1 MGKTED
7 ESKAVD
13 PICGMTVEINKAAG
27 SWERDGKTYY
37 FCGLRCLDRFK
48 AEGSQG
54 NSQPPCQHEEHAVAV
69 MPAPALAAKKEHA
82 AQAAGTS
89 VFTCPMHPEVE
100 SIKPGVCPKCGM
112 ALEPKAASD
121 MAIEDDSELNDFVKR
136 LWSCLILTV
145 PVLVPSMAHMLP
157 GRPLESVM
165 PGELLSWQQFL
176 LVTPVVTWGAK
187 PFFERAAQSMK
198 TGNLNM
204 FSLIALGTG
213 VAYIYSTVVTF
224 FGMGDSAAPPVYFES
239 AAVIT
244 TLVLLGQVL
253 ELRAR
258 SQTSGAIK
266 ALISLAPKTA
276 RKIMSDQTER
286 DIAVDLIKKG
296 DLLRVRPGEKV
307 PADGIVVNGLSAV
320 DESMI
325 TGEPLPVVK
334 TEGDKVTGGT
344 LNTTGSLTMK
354 AERVGQETLLAQ
366 IVEAVNRAQRS
377 RIPVQRLVDQIAS
390 IFVPVVIII
399 AVVTFFAWLALAPQP
414 ALPMAIVNAIAV
426 LIVACPCAL
435 GLATPMSVMVATGRG
450 ARAGILIK
458 GAEALQK
465 LEKVET
471 VVIDKT
477 GTVTEGKPR
486 LIGVFTLP
494 GFNEH
499 MVLKQAAS
507 LEHLSEHPLAHAI
520 VAAAQ
525 EMQLPLHE
533 VKQFEAL
540 PGLGI
545 TGTIDGQTIFVG
557 NEKLLE
563 RQKVPTEKLQDM
575 AQSELNKGYTVMFV
589 AIANEPAGVIVAG
602 DPIKESSFE
611 AVQMLQAMNIRI
623 VMLTGDNKVTAAA
636 VAHQLGIDQ
645 VEANVLPV
653 DKANVVKSLQDS
665 GRVVAMAGDGIND
678 APALS
683 QANVGI
689 VMGTGS
695 DIAKESADILLVKG
709 DLRGIVKAIVLS
721 RAMMSNIRQNLFLA
735 FIYNTVSI
743 PVAAGVLYP
752 ALGLLLSPMLAS
764 ATMSFSSFSV
774 IANALRLRQIKL

>member
-27 SWERDGKTYY
+27 SLERDGKTYY
-37 FCGLRCLDRFK
+37 FCGLGCLDRFK
-48 AEGSQG
+48 AGDSQG

-69 MPAPALAAKKEHA
+69 MPAAALAAKKEHA
-82 AQAAGTS
+82 AQAAGAS

-100 SIKPGVCPKCGM
+100 STKPGVCPKCGM

-121 MAIEDDSELNDFVKR
+121 MAIEDDSELNDFVNR
-136 LWSCLILTV
+136 FWSCLILTI
-145 PVLVPSMAHMLP
+145 PVVVPSMAHMLP
-157 GRPLESVM
+157 GRPLENVM
-165 PGELLSWQQFL
+165 PGELLGWQQFL

-187 PFFERAAQSMK
+187 PFFERAAQSMN

-213 VAYIYSTVVTF
+213 VAYIYSTAVTF
-224 FGMGDSAAPPVYFES
+224 FGTGDSAAPPVYFES

-276 RKIMSDQTER
+276 RIIMSDQSER
-286 DIAVDLIKKG
+286 DIAVDLIKRG

-307 PADGIVVNGLSAV
+307 AADGIVVNGSSAV

-334 TEGDKVTGGT
+334 TEGDKITGGT

-377 RIPVQRLVDQIAS
+377 RIPVQRLVDRIAS

-486 LIGVFTLP
+486 LLGVFTLP

-507 LEHLSEHPLAHAI
+507 LEQLSEHPLAHAI
-520 VAAAQ
+520 VASAR
-525 EMQLPLHE
+525 EKQLPLHE

-545 TGTIDGQTIFVG
+545 TGTIDGQTILVG
-557 NEKLLE
+557 NEKLLAG
-563 RQKVPTEKLQDM
+563 QKVPTEKLQDV
-575 AQSELNKGYTVMFV
+575 AQSELNKGYTVIFV

-611 AVQMLQAMNIRI
+611 AVQLLQAMNIRI

-653 DKANVVKSLQDS
+653 DKANVVKSLQDA
-665 GRVVAMAGDGIND
+665 GRTVAMAGDGIND

-721 RAMMSNIRQNLFLA
+721 RSMMSNIRQNLFLA
-735 FIYNTVSI
+735 FIYNAVSI

-764 ATMSFSSFSV
+764 ATMSLSSFSV